1 MQACELDE
9 GGVCSSKREENMSLI
24 TVEVE
29 IDHGALTAKES
40 HLLPEQG
47 VGLLTILR
55 SGRGSTPPRIRV
67 RLPLVR
73 CVPGT
78 IVKPT
83 AEELDASLWD

>member
-1 MQACELDE
+1 
-9 GGVCSSKREENMSLI
+9 MSLI

-29 IDHGALTAKES
+29 IDHGTLTPKEP

-47 VGLLTILR
+47 AGLLTILR
-55 SGRGSTPPRIRV
+55 SESGSTPPRNRA

-73 CVPGT
+73 CAAGT
-78 IVKPT
+78 IVNPT